1 MILIMHATAGG
12 GEVHTMRG
20 REEQGADA
28 IDPQLAEGLL
38 RRVASGVYKVGRE
51 EPRA

>member
-1 MILIMHATAGG
+1 MILIMHATARG

-20 REEQGADA
+20 REEQGEGA
-28 IDPQLAEGLL
+28 IDPPLAEGRL
-38 RRVASGVYKVGRE
+38 RRAASTVYKVGRE